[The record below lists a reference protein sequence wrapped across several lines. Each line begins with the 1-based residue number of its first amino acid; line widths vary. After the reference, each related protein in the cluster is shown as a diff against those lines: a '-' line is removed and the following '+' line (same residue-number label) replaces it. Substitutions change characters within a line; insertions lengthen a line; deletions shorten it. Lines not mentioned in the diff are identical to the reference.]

1 MVVVS
6 ITVSTGAA
14 TSVGVLT
21 GAASVAGTGSTTVAA
36 LASAYCCWVM
46 RSATTESGK

>member
-14 TSVGVLT
+14 TSVGVVT

-36 LASAYCCWVM
+36 LASAYCWVM